1 MKDNISNIDEFT
13 MGVDGDVI
21 NYDAVSATQD
31 IGGQYGKFAEDLTIG
46 DDDDFYGGD
55 GDYSN
60 AWGSGLFKNFKKN
73 QAIRQKRRDEKSK
86 SKNEARKGKTETK
99 KAEAKAKQIQAKA
112 QVESA
117 KASKEGVK
125 ADVAMAEA
133 LKSTAPTTTPEEEPK
148 KGLSLGVK
156 IGIGVGAAVVLGVI
170 GFVIY
175 KSMKAKKG

>member
-1 MKDNISNIDEFT
+1 MKHNISNIDEFT
-13 MGVDGDVI
+13 MGMDGDVI
-21 NYDAVSATQD
+21 NYDAVSATQN
-31 IGGQYGKFAEDLTIG
+31 IGGKYGQFAEDLTIG
-46 DDDDFYGGD
+46 DDDDFYGSD

-60 AWGSGLFKNFKKN
+60 AWGSGLYKNFKKN

-86 SKNEARKGKTETK
+86 SKNKAREGKADAKKET
-99 KAEAKAKQIQAKA
+99 AKAKQMSAKA
-112 QVESA
+112 QQESA
-117 KASKEGVK
+117 KASQEGVK

-133 LKSTAPTTTPEEEPK
+133 LKSTAPPPEEEPK